1 MAEASGRPRVLAVRH
16 TPGKGVSRPRVA
28 LAAVSANSPR
38 LVARAQHEQGSV
50 DGAFDKLVSGLA
62 SALEELAAGAKG
74 AGAYWK
80 PPQAA
85 SPCRAFVTGRA
96 TDISWPRPPGAE
108 TSDWAVPT
116 SSALG
121 AALLDGQQ
129 KRKSSVLEDD
139 SVSCAIH
146 SVAACEPAC
155 RPPGQY

>member
-50 DGAFDKLVSGLA
+50 DFDKLVSGLA

-96 TDISWPRPPGAE
+96 TDISWPWPPGAE

-129 KRKSSVLEDD
+129 KRKSSFLEDD